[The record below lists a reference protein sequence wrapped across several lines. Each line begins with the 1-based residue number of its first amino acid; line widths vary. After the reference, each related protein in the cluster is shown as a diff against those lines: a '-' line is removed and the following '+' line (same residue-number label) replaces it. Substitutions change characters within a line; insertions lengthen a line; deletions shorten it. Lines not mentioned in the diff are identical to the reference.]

1 MPLCVDLDGTLVK
14 TDMLMETLVAVVRR
28 RPWLAFAV
36 PLWLARG
43 RPALKRELAERA
55 GTDPACLPYD
65 EVLVAE
71 LRRERAAGRHLVL
84 ATAADKCV
92 AQSVAGHLG
101 LFDEVM
107 ASDGTVNLKGEVK
120 AVALAARF
128 GERGFDYAG
137 NDRFDIP
144 IWKRSRE
151 ALVAGAT
158 PEILRALTAA
168 NTPHRALERP
178 APRTFMLA
186 RALRLYQWAKNLL
199 VFVPL
204 LTAHRVLEPGSAA
217 SSVLAFLAF
226 SLVASAVYLLN
237 DLSDLEADRRHP
249 TKRGRAIAAGELP
262 IASAIAMI
270 PVLVLGAAV
279 ISLLL
284 PWTFGALLVV
294 YVSANLAYSFFL
306 KRVALVDVFV
316 LAGLYGLRI
325 LAGAAAIGVP
335 VSHWLLAFSLF
346 AFLSLA
352 LAKRYVEVA
361 NVAAR
366 DGSHVE
372 GRGYS
377 TGDGALLGTLGIV
390 SGYLSVLVFALYITS
405 GEVQVLY
412 GTPGLL
418 WLIGPLLLFWI
429 TRIWFLAY
437 RGRLHEDPLLFALRD
452 GASYAIGAAVLA
464 VMVASS

>member
-28 RPWLAFAV
+28 KPWLAFAV
-36 PLWLARG
+36 PLWLSRG

-55 GTDPACLPYD
+55 CTDPACLPYD
-65 EVLVAE
+65 EVLLAE

-84 ATAADKCV
+84 ATAADQCV

-107 ASDGTVNLKGEVK
+107 ASDGAVNLKGEVK

-158 PEILRALTAA
+158 PGILRALAAA

-178 APRTFMLA
+178 APRAFMLA
-186 RALRLYQWAKNLL
+186 RALRLYQWSKNLL

-204 LTAHRVLEPGSAA
+204 LTAHRFLEPGAAA
-217 SSVLAFLAF
+217 SALLAFLAF

-249 TKRGRAIAAGELP
+249 TKRRRAIAAGELP
-262 IASAIAMI
+262 IASAIAMM
-270 PVLVLGAAV
+270 PVLLLGAAA

-284 PWTFGALLVV
+284 PWTFAALLVL
-294 YVSANLAYSFFL
+294 YVGVNLGYSFFL

-361 NVAAR
+361 HVAAR
-366 DGSHVE
+366 DGSQVE
-372 GRGYS
+372 GRGYAA
-377 TGDGALLGTLGIV
+377 GDGALLGTLGIV

-412 GTPGLL
+412 GTPVLL

-464 VMVASS
+464 VMVAST